1 MSDLKLGMQ
10 QKVVGGISIEA
21 KDADE
26 SIQKICNEV
35 KADVEKKAGR
45 TYDVFTA
52 KSYKTQVVAGTKN
65 FIKVHVGGDEYFHIT
80 VWQKSAECLVLTG

>member
-1 MSDLKLGMQ
+1 MEPV
-10 QKVVGGISIEA
+10 VVGGISSDTN
-21 KDADE
+21 DANED
-26 SIQKICNEV
+26 IQKICNKV

>member
-1 MSDLKLGMQ
+1 MQ

-65 FIKVHVGGDEYFHIT
+65 FIKVIILE
-80 VWQKSAECLVLTG
+80 LL